1 MEDLLLTR
9 EKLDEIEN
17 NPIFTLWLFGNI
29 DESKLTEDEK
39 KIIYARQL
47 YVDLS
52 IKDEDIRL
60 FLNKLGCYSIDDILS
75 DNKNIEAS
83 IKLLNKRSDLV
94 ITKLSIMKK
103 RKEKAKELT
112 LTMENL

>member
-29 DESKLTEDEK
+29 DESKLTEDE
-39 KIIYARQL
+39 
-47 YVDLS
+47 
-52 IKDEDIRL
+52 
-60 FLNKLGCYSIDDILS
+60 N
-75 DNKNIEAS
+75 
-83 IKLLNKRSDLV
+83 DLV